1 MSNPKE
7 VSEPSCIN
15 CDYFYSRS
23 PDISQPYPEFACIK
37 GHWDGIASSE
47 EYDELFEEIDC
58 KDFTVC
64 KH

>member
-1 MSNPKE
+1 MSSHNNQSKK
-7 VSEPSCIN
+7 SCIN
-15 CDYFYSRS
+15 CYYFHARAA
-23 PDISQPYPEFACIK
+23 DISQPYPEFACIK
-37 GHWDGIASSE
+37 EHWCGIASSE